1 MEDISTKTIV
11 IAVNIFV
18 TIGIVSIVVIMFF
31 QMQDIY
37 GVVYSTDNAISGQFD
52 DLYTMYNGRVVT
64 GIGLLNAIKKYED
77 VTEGS
82 IVIEYPGSSYIKQA
96 AKDSDTREVTYLK
109 NLMKDGTSHRGYIY
123 KYEYK
128 YNVTVINLDDGNTK
142 IKFTK
147 IS

>member
-52 DLYTMYNGRVVT
+52 DLYTMIFKFFTNIVNHLKKFF
-64 GIGLLNAIKKYED
+64 IG
-77 VTEGS
+77 
-82 IVIEYPGSSYIKQA
+82 
-96 AKDSDTREVTYLK
+96 
-109 NLMKDGTSHRGYIY
+109 
-123 KYEYK
+123 
-128 YNVTVINLDDGNTK
+128 
-142 IKFTK
+142 
-147 IS
+147 